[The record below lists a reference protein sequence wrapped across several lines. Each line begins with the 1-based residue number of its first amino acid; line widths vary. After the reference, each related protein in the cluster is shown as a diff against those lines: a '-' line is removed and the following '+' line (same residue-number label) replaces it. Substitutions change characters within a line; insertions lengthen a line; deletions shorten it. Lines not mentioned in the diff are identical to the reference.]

1 MTKIIRWQP
10 SGETLSLRQAMD
22 RLFEDSW
29 VGGRAWGNLPG
40 AWTEPSLDIYETTD
54 SVVVQAAVPGMKPDE
69 VDITVQGGYLA
80 ISGQSKSESETQE
93 KNYLRRETRSGAFS
107 RTIELPAGLQN
118 DKADATFENGVLT
131 VTFPK
136 AEQVKAKKI
145 QVKAVETNATPK
157 NGSNNN

>member
-1 MTKIIRWQP
+1 MTKVIRWQP
-10 SGETLSLRQAMD
+10 ANEPLSLRQAMD

-29 VGGRAWGNLPG
+29 VSNRAWGNLP
-40 AWTEPSLDIYETTD
+40 ATWLEPSLDVYETKDT
-54 SVVVQAAVPGMKPDE
+54 VVVQASIPGLKPEE
-69 VDITVQGGYLA
+69 VEITVQGDYLA
-80 ISGQSKSESETQE
+80 ISGQSKSEQETRE

-118 DKADATFENGVLT
+118 DKAEATFENGVLT

-145 QVKAVETNATPK
+145 QVKATES
-157 NGSNNN
+157 NGAAKAQVNN

>member
-10 SGETLSLRQAMD
+10 ANEPLSLRQAMD

-29 VGGRAWGNLPG
+29 VSNRAWGNLPA
-40 AWTEPSLDIYETTD
+40 AWIEPSLDVYETKDT
-54 SVVVQAAVPGMKPDE
+54 VVVQATVPGLKPEE
-69 VDITVQGGYLA
+69 VEITVQGDYLA
-80 ISGQSKSESETQE
+80 ISGQSQSEQQTQE

-118 DKADATFENGVLT
+118 DKAEAAFENGVLT

-145 QVKAVETNATPK
+145 QVKPAES
-157 NGSNNN
+157 NGTAKAQNNN